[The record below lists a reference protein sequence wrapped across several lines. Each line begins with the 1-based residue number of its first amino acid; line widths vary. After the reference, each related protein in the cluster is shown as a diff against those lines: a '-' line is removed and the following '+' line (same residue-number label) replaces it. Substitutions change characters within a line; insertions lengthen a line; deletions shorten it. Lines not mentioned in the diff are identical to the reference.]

1 MSVYSEEIERLP
13 MLRAPLP
20 FCSQKVSSGSEYHH
34 HLPEIA
40 MVSIVFTLNMLG
52 YFVC

>member
-20 FCSQKVSSGSEYHH
+20 YCSQKVSSSSEYHH

-40 MVSIVFTLNMLG
+40 MVSIVFTFYMLG
-52 YFVC
+52 NVVC